1 MRAIIFILIIAILV
15 LIGGI
20 ATGFLNISQTR
31 QAQAPQVSTV
41 NRGIH
46 AEGGQ
51 APAFKVQ
58 TGSLRVGSAETN
70 VKVPVVQ
77 VQKPGQQPTQ
87 QQPATTNAQ

>member
-1 MRAIIFILIIAILV
+1 MRAIIFILIIVILV
-15 LIGGI
+15 VIGGI

-41 NRGIH
+41 NRGIT
-46 AEGGQ
+46 AQGGQ

-58 TGSLRVGSAETN
+58 TGSLRVGSAETK

-77 VQKPGQQPTQ
+77 VQKPGQQPA